1 MDSHYF
7 AGKICPIV
15 ETAVK
20 KARRI
25 RACFFHACAWKCPWL
40 AEGGAQPTASSGF
53 EQTCTNLTNDTV
65 SVHQQ
70 PATDLHGRGV
80 HQHLRRIQNE
90 KQLSSHRKYDKE
102 IIGASEA
109 RLPQLRRSRGSH
121 SCRCRFA
128 CRFGG
133 WSRAPECPKQQIAD
147 CCGES

>member
-7 AGKICPIV
+7 AAKICPTV
-15 ETAVK
+15 ETTVK

-25 RACFFHACAWKCPWL
+25 RAYFFHACAWKFSCL

-53 EQTCTNLTNDTV
+53 EQTCHTFTNDTI

-70 PATDLHGRGV
+70 HATDLHGRRV

-90 KQLSSHRKYDKE
+90 KQLSSHGEYDEE

-109 RLPQLRRSRGSH
+109 RLQQLRLSGGSH
-121 SCRCRFA
+121 SGR

-133 WSRAPECPKQQIAD
+133 RSRAPECPKQQIAD